1 MTFRQHGVPAWA
13 AAGLAARTQTAAA
26 SATRSRRRISKVL
39 RTGVSRLLGG
49 PNRQEVAVA
58 SATMRNA
65 PERRAKRLDVSNR
78 PQALFAP
85 LPLLAVF
92 SATVVVSAVLFS
104 KGSSDDPLIW
114 IGGLAIALAA
124 AAAVSAAV
132 GSLAVPELSPLG
144 LATVGCFAGLVV
156 WQGFSLLWSIEADR
170 TWNYVNRS
178 LVYLAFVLLG
188 LAVGTMRR
196 APSFSA
202 GGCGGLPAAAHG

>member
-13 AAGLAARTQTAAA
+13 AAGLAASRQTAAA

-39 RTGVSRLLGG
+39 RTGVSRLLGR

-104 KGSSDDPLIW
+104 NGSSRSEERRVGKEW
-114 IGGLAIALAA
+114 RSHGG
-124 AAAVSAAV
+124 
-132 GSLAVPELSPLG
+132 
-144 LATVGCFAGLVV
+144 
-156 WQGFSLLWSIEADR
+156 
-170 TWNYVNRS
+170 
-178 LVYLAFVLLG
+178 
-188 LAVGTMRR
+188 
-196 APSFSA
+196 
-202 GGCGGLPAAAHG
+202 